1 MRSSRATADAASIAA
16 RARSSRTRVLS
27 LSRSLPP
34 PRAAAFVSDVCE
46 RVVADDAALHAALLP
61 MIVDGDEAS
70 EVQTIGAQES
80 ALRLLLRVA
89 PLQTALL
96 DALFARLPELVARAA
111 DDDDAGGGG
120 GGGGG
125 AAAAAAP
132 RGGGG
137 ATYWRDVPRLVLS
150 QVRWLE
156 HGAGRG

>member
-1 MRSSRATADAASIAA
+1 MRSGRATADAASLAA
-16 RARSSRTRVLS
+16 RARSSRAFLS
-27 LSRSLPP
+27 LPRSLPP

-120 GGGGG
+120 G
-125 AAAAAAP
+125 
-132 RGGGG
+132 

-156 HGAGRG
+156 HGAVGDDAEALSLSRR